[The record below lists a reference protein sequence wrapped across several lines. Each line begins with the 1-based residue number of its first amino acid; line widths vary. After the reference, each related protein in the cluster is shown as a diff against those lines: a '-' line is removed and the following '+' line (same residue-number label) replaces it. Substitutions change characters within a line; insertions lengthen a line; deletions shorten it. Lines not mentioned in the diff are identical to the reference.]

1 MIWHRV
7 RAQEAGATSK
17 RLRSTCWGP
26 GWVQGLDLAAV
37 VSLFGLPAFLCLDF
51 KTSIDNLPEGHLR
64 FELEGN
70 QICRSSGP
78 TERYASR
85 DARFARRAHP
95 SGPLNPGQGSGVDD
109 RDHHLR

>member
-1 MIWHRV
+1 MFFYF
-7 RAQEAGATSK
+7 
-17 RLRSTCWGP
+17 LFFFFNDPSTTEIYT
-26 GWVQGLDLAAV
+26 L
-37 VSLFGLPAFLCLDF
+37 SLHDALPICLPAFLCLDF

-95 SGPLNPGQGSGVDD
+95 SGPLNPGQGSVVDD